1 MCCTTLEISCRSS
14 LSFSVRV
21 TAASPAGVPS
31 GCQALLLKM
40 AIECHRNSWLMLMD
54 PQNGDG
60 IHSFFYVYQRIPWWK
75 QFQFDMENPHGEI
88 PVFWWTSPG
97 WSRVLIPVPLR
108 KLERNLKWHHW
119 LAAHVGECIYI
130 YIISIYI
137 YMIILYPYIYIYI
150 SMNYPILRSSN
161 IHKCIFVPCLSASR
175 SLPDRG

>member
-75 QFQFDMENPHGEI
+75 QFQFDMENPHGKI

-130 YIISIYI
+130 YISYLYIYI
-137 YMIILYPYIYIYI
+137 WLYYIHIYIYI
-150 SMNYPILRSSN
+150 
-161 IHKCIFVPCLSASR
+161 HE
-175 SLPDRG
+175 LPDSEKL